1 MIRASVLIVVGSL
14 FVLAGCTEREQ
25 VIGQNAKQD
34 KQAFQGTG
42 MASFTAPGWKQGD
55 KLSWEQQLKARAQNT
70 QNDYA
75 KVN

>member
-1 MIRASVLIVVGSL
+1 MIAAKGLIVAVSL

-25 VIGQNAKQD
+25 VIGSNAKQD

-70 QNDYA
+70 QNDYS